1 MVDIDK
7 TYAYYDLRALNSYFV
22 IIFYEELF
30 KFIILLYDYELLL
43 ERYLFVLLGINKS
56 GKSGKSGVG
65 IVT

>member
-1 MVDIDK
+1 M
-7 TYAYYDLRALNSYFV
+7 N
-22 IIFYEELF
+22 
-30 KFIILLYDYELLL
+30 YELLL